1 MSKKTSVYEEGCLS
15 LPGHFAE
22 IERPECQIKFID
34 YNGKEKELK
43 ATGLLATCIQHEVD
57 HLNGVLFIDYLS
69 KLKKDMIVKKLINT
83 KKNSIKL
90 FYRINGLK
98 IIFMGTPNFA
108 VPILKAIHKS
118 DHKILEVYTQP
129 PTKSG
134 RGQKINRTNIHN
146 YSEKLNLK
154 LRCPTSL
161 ETNEEINHIKKLNP
175 DVVVVVAYGKILPT
189 EMLNIDNILFIN
201 IHASLLPR

>member
-1 MSKKTSVYEEGCLS
+1 M
-15 LPGHFAE
+15 A
-22 IERPECQIKFID
+22 
-34 YNGKEKELK
+34 
-43 ATGLLATCIQHEVD
+43 
-57 HLNGVLFIDYLS
+57 
-69 KLKKDMIVKKLINT
+69 
-83 KKNSIKL
+83 
-90 FYRINGLK
+90 LK

-129 PTKSG
+129 PTKVG
-134 RGQKINRTNIHN
+134 EEKINRTNIHN

-201 IHASLLPR
+201 IHASLLPRWRGAAHTKGDHEYG